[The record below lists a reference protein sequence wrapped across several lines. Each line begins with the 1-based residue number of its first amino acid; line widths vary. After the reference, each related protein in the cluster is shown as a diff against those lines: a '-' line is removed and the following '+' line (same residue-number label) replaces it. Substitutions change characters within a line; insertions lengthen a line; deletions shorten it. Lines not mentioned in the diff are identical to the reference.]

1 MYAAIYCR
9 KSVNT
14 QKGESM
20 QSQLEH
26 CRAYLAAHRSAEE
39 AQRAWVYRDEGF
51 SGAALRRPAM
61 QRLLQDIRGGRIHC
75 VVCYRLDR
83 ISRSVS
89 DFTALME
96 EFSRYRVSFLCAAE
110 SFDTE
115 KPMGRAML
123 YIASVFSELERET
136 IAERVRDN
144 MYTLAADGRWLGGPP
159 PYGYRILRTPP
170 PHPRSYLAAAAEAF
184 PTVQAMFAA
193 FLRRGNIDDALAAV
207 QSMAQRGSSG
217 ISRRFLRDML
227 QNPVYAAADVHTA
240 AQLSA
245 MGYAIVFSPQPYCP
259 EGVSVYGRHP
269 NHRRDT
275 SALLAAKGSHP
286 AVCSGRE
293 WQYICHALRGENVE
307 PKPSREPVGLL
318 RRMLRC
324 GRCGDVMQ
332 CKRRSGREG
341 QYDYI
346 CRKKARQSGC
356 DCPNL
361 TGNAADAAVWET
373 IAHACGLPTTVPISP
388 MEVRTAAVELVAASA
403 VWDGDMLRLTL
414 RR

>member
-110 SFDTE
+110 AFDTE

-123 YIASVFSELERET
+123 YIASVFSQLERET

-159 PYGYRILRTPP
+159 PYGYGILRTPP
-170 PHPRSYLAAAAEAF
+170 PHPRSHLAADGETF
-184 PTVQAMFAA
+184 PIVQAMFAA

-207 QSMAQRGSSG
+207 KWMARRGSSG
-217 ISRRFLRDML
+217 VSRRFVRDML
-227 QNPVYAAADVHTA
+227 QNPVYAAADADTA
-240 AQLSA
+240 EQLST
-245 MGYAIVFSPQPYCP
+245 MGYAIHFSPQRHCA

-293 WQYICHALRGENVE
+293 WQFICHALRGGNVE
-307 PKPSREPVGLL
+307 PKPPREPVGLL

-324 GRCGDVMQ
+324 GKCGDGMQ

-346 CRKKARQSGC
+346 CRRKARKC
-356 DCPNL
+356 DCGCPNL
-361 TGNAADAAVWET
+361 TGNAADDAVWKA
-373 IAHACGLPTTVPISP
+373 IVHACHLPEPTISCPI
-388 MEVRTAAVELVAASA
+388 EVKMAATELIAASA
-403 VWDGDMLRLTL
+403 VWDGEMLSLTL
-414 RR
+414 RQ

>member
-61 QRLLQDIRGGRIHC
+61 QRLLKDIRGGRIHC

-110 SFDTE
+110 AFDTE

-123 YIASVFSELERET
+123 YIASVFAQLERET

-170 PHPRSYLAAAAEAF
+170 PHPHSQLVADDTAYSA
-184 PTVQAMFAA
+184 VQTIFSA
-193 FLRRGNIDDALAAV
+193 FLRRGEIDDALAAV
-207 QSMAQRGSSG
+207 SSPGQRGG
-217 ISRRFLRDML
+217 RTFSRRFLRDLL
-227 QNPVYAAADVHTA
+227 QNPLYAAADVHTA

-245 MGYAIVFSPQPYCP
+245 MGYAIAFSPAAHCT

-269 NHRRDT
+269 NRRRET

-286 AVCSGRE
+286 AICSGRD
-293 WQYICHALRGENVE
+293 WQSIRIALRGEHTE
-307 PKPSREPVGLL
+307 PKPPRLAVGLL
-318 RRMLRC
+318 RHMLRC

-346 CRKKARQSGC
+346 CRRKARQNHC

-361 TGNAADAAVWET
+361 TGNAADDAVWDAIARTCHLPQTALQSTIEVKAAV
-373 IAHACGLPTTVPISP
+373 
-388 MEVRTAAVELVAASA
+388 VELVVSDA
-403 VWDGDMLRLTL
+403 VWNGDQLSLTL